1 MRNLYLIS
9 ILLITIISCKNE
21 RQINISSL
29 NSYIKTTDSIN
40 VNFSKIY
47 NNTLEG
53 IYKLSDDS
61 IVADSISK
69 LIIIPDTLL
78 FYQFLEYNIA
88 EIEKNY
94 YSMQQEI
101 FFAKDQLIGL
111 KEDVKKKNISPIQY
125 ELQLESERKMIELL
139 NERVDSNILIFNNIS
154 ISLHLKTDSI
164 F

>member
-111 KEDVKKKNISPIQY
+111 KEDVKKKNISHIKY

>member
-9 ILLITIISCKNE
+9 ILLLTIISCKNE

-40 VNFSKIY
+40 VSFSKIY

-111 KEDVKKKNISPIQY
+111 KEDVKKKNISSIQY

-139 NERVDSNILIFNNIS
+139 KERVDSNILIFDNIS
-154 ISLHLKTDSI
+154 ISLLLKTDSI